1 MDWIGTIVG
10 IITGG
15 GVAGVAGTI
24 YGAKKSAQV
33 GMSGNEV
40 EAAKAKSAD
49 WASYS
54 DRIEKR
60 IVQLELKVDAFE
72 AQKAKDEDY
81 IDILQNHIWMRMEPP
96 PPPRPAS

>member
-1 MDWIGTIVG
+1 MDWIGTVVG

-15 GVAGVAGTI
+15 GVTGVVTSI

-49 WASYS
+49 WASYVE
-54 DRIEKR
+54 RIEAGMAK
-60 IVQLELKVDAFE
+60 LEGRVSVLE
-72 AQKAKDEDY
+72 AQNREAESY
-81 IDILQNHIWMRMEPP
+81 IDRLQTHIWMGLAPP
-96 PPPRPAS
+96 PPERK